1 MKSITKF
8 LAYTLLGLLLIVGAL
23 ILYLKFSFDPNQFK
37 SQLVQI
43 VKEKKQRDLSLDGP
57 MSLEFFPNLGVKL
70 ERVRLSAQASSDEFA
85 SVGKAHVSLAL
96 LPLLKRQLH
105 VKALRLDDLNLHVKR
120 NRDGA
125 SNVDDFLQS
134 ETSSSSPMQFDIQ
147 GIHLS
152 NASIRIED
160 EAAQTRMSLSKLNL
174 KTGHIADGVFSPL
187 ELESQIQMQ
196 KQGLLPSDFF
206 LSLQSQISFN
216 LKTQIL
222 QLQRSSL
229 NVKGNVVGNKS
240 LLTLSLPQ
248 LLIGLKTPQLSFQTL
263 EAKLETHLNPEQS
276 YVVNIRLPQMLY
288 ENSILN
294 GDDVFIGLSG
304 IGTNPLEMKL
314 DVKKVLGKLDK
325 VRFEDA
331 QLSYEVTQKEQQVS
345 AKLKAG
351 VQANLLQ
358 ASLQIQEWK
367 GNLQVKNLLKKQLL
381 FDMAMKGEAHAD
393 LATQAATIKLNAHV
407 DETQM
412 QAHLQMQGGKELQM
426 QLNVHLS
433 KLNLDRYLSKSDAS
447 TAVSQPKPMTETPFN
462 LSVLKGINVTGQIEI
477 DEFQAQQIKLSA
489 VTLPVRLQHGF
500 FESRDMSAQLYGGSV
515 RGKLSINAHDAV
527 FDVAHDFKQIQ
538 ISPLL
543 QAVLNKDVVE
553 GRGDLSLNL
562 RTQGLLP
569 AQLKENLS
577 GKVNFSLRDGA
588 VKGINL
594 AKSLRDFKA
603 KIVNRNDQQQAANKL
618 EKTDFSSLTAS
629 IDFKKGIGTNQ
640 DLSMMSPFL
649 RVSGSGQVDLPKN
662 SLDYV
667 AKATVVN
674 TATGQ
679 EGKDLAE
686 LKDLSIPVRI
696 VGPFDHLNYQLQFAQ
711 ISSEALKSALKAKAA
726 PVIEEQKKELKEK
739 LNEEV
744 KNKLKGFLNKN

>member
-1 MKSITKF
+1 MMKSITKF
-8 LAYTLLGLLLIVGAL
+8 LAYTLLGLLLMVGAL

-57 MSLEFFPNLGVKL
+57 MSLEFFPNLGVKV
-70 ERVRLSAQASSDEFA
+70 ERVRLSARESKDEFA

-134 ETSSSSPMQFDIQ
+134 ETSTSSPMQFDIQ
-147 GIHLS
+147 GVQLN
-152 NASIRIED
+152 NANIRIED
-160 EAAQTRMSLSKLNL
+160 EVTQTRMNFTKLNL
-174 KTGHIADGVFSPL
+174 KTGHIADGVFSPI
-187 ELESQIQMQ
+187 ELESQIQIQMQ

-206 LSLQSQISFN
+206 LSLQSQFSFD

-367 GNLQVKNLLKKQLL
+367 
-381 FDMAMKGEAHAD
+381 
-393 LATQAATIKLNAHV
+393 
-407 DETQM
+407 
-412 QAHLQMQGGKELQM
+412 
-426 QLNVHLS
+426 S
-433 KLNLDRYLSKSDAS
+433 S
-447 TAVSQPKPMTETPFN
+447 SQKF
-462 LSVLKGINVTGQIEI
+462 
-477 DEFQAQQIKLSA
+477 A
-489 VTLPVRLQHGF
+489 
-500 FESRDMSAQLYGGSV
+500 
-515 RGKLSINAHDAV
+515 
-527 FDVAHDFKQIQ
+527 
-538 ISPLL
+538 
-543 QAVLNKDVVE
+543 
-553 GRGDLSLNL
+553 
-562 RTQGLLP
+562 
-569 AQLKENLS
+569 
-577 GKVNFSLRDGA
+577 
-588 VKGINL
+588 
-594 AKSLRDFKA
+594 
-603 KIVNRNDQQQAANKL
+603 
-618 EKTDFSSLTAS
+618 EKT
-629 IDFKKGIGTNQ
+629 
-640 DLSMMSPFL
+640 
-649 RVSGSGQVDLPKN
+649 
-662 SLDYV
+662 
-667 AKATVVN
+667 
-674 TATGQ
+674 
-679 EGKDLAE
+679 
-686 LKDLSIPVRI
+686 
-696 VGPFDHLNYQLQFAQ
+696 
-711 ISSEALKSALKAKAA
+711 AA
-726 PVIEEQKKELKEK
+726 V
-739 LNEEV
+739 
-744 KNKLKGFLNKN
+744 